1 MNSLVIWMNSSLETI
16 SPHYALCICFWLKVG
31 GDEMW
36 TVRRL
41 RRRTTAAR
49 NNKPDK
55 KSNAAA
61 KKTNIEEK
69 ETSEKEDRDMDEK
82 DEDTTQTVT

>member
-1 MNSLVIWMNSSLETI
+1 
-16 SPHYALCICFWLKVG
+16 
-31 GDEMW
+31 MW

-41 RRRTTAAR
+41 RRRTTAR

-55 KSNAAA
+55 KSTPA
-61 KKTNIEEK
+61 KKTNSEEK

-82 DEDTTQTVT
+82 DEDTTQTVHTVQKSRNMNRSPIF